1 MANLQR
7 RIDSLSEQLAQ
18 LETRLGEA
26 AGELAELNY
35 TMAGFLE
42 RYRNEIMGPL
52 EELVLV
58 EREVADMRILLGDRQ
73 AMEAGEITSPLERLR
88 KANRSVE
95 EQYRKTWYE
104 PDAPRPDQ
112 TGSLAPAN
120 EKVKDLYGQLVSRL
134 HPYLVADPEEQVRR
148 ADLMRQV
155 NEAYVKRNH
164 ISLQAM
170 HDATKERSNL
180 PVIASEQVAED
191 LHDRV
196 LDLELLVAQIEGQ
209 RFELRHGEVG
219 MVWAEAQ
226 QAKAEGR
233 DLLQELNRDIRTAIN
248 NGRRTLEELRKQHN
262 PSE

>member
-7 RIDSLSEQLAQ
+7 RIDELSEQLAQ
-18 LETRLGEA
+18 LESRLGEA
-26 AGELAELNY
+26 AGELAELNHI
-35 TMAGFLE
+35 MAAFLE
-42 RYRNEIMGPL
+42 RYRTEIMEPL
-52 EELVLV
+52 EELVLI
-58 EREVADMRILLGDRQ
+58 EREVADLRIMLGDRQ

-95 EQYRKTWYE
+95 EQYRKTWIE
-104 PDAPRPDQ
+104 PDKPRPDQ

-120 EKVKDLYGQLVSRL
+120 EKVKTLYGQLVSRL
-134 HPYLVADPEEQVRR
+134 HPYLVTDPEERLRR
-148 ADLMRQV
+148 VDLMRQV

-170 HDATKERSNL
+170 YDAVRERSNL
-180 PVIASEQVAED
+180 PAVASEQVVED

-196 LDLELLVAQIEGQ
+196 LDLELLVTQIEGQ

-219 MVWAEAQ
+219 VVWAEAQ

-233 DLLQELNRDIRTAIN
+233 DLLQELNRDIRIAIN
-248 NGRRTLEELRKQHN
+248 TGRRTLGELRERTN
-262 PSE
+262 PS